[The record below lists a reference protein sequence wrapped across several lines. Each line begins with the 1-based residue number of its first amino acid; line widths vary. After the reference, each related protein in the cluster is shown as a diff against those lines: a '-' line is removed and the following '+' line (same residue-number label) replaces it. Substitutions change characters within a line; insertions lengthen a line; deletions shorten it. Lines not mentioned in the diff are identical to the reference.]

1 MKRLFVV
8 GLALQIV
15 LLSALFVGCARV
27 GNNKNDKTVTTT
39 VGDSEIF
46 IFDGWKY
53 SVNDDKLSCT
63 IVGLTSSDVSDVVIP
78 ETIDGLAVTDIGWGA
93 FMRHTELESV
103 KIPESVK
110 TIDEYAFYGC
120 TSLLSIDIPDSVTSL
135 GALAFDSCK
144 NLESVRLGSGLTA
157 LPGCAFY
164 CCSSLID
171 IEIPEGVTTIGEYA
185 FLGCVSLE
193 SVSFPSTLK
202 GVATRAFDGCAKIE
216 KVIIADLYSWSQ
228 VTFADVTA
236 APTYYGVEL
245 WTNGEQIVDLTLPSG
260 IETIE
265 NLVFSG
271 AVGVEH
277 ITLPESVKTLAIEA
291 FYNYS
296 SLRSVYIPKGVTT
309 IASYTFYGCDELES
323 VFYGGTAEDWAL
335 VELGQ
340 VNSWSTGN
348 TLYFYSETKPEWDG
362 YYWHYVN
369 GIPTRW

>member
-1 MKRLFVV
+1 MKRLFFVSFALL
-8 GLALQIV
+8 LAFLAFF
-15 LLSALFVGCARV
+15 SVGCTR
-27 GNNKNDKTVTTT
+27 GDSDKTVTT
-39 VGDSEIF
+39 VDSGEICVYNE
-46 IFDGWKY
+46 WKY
-53 SVNDDKLSCT
+53 SINDDGHTCT
-63 IVGLTSSDVSDVVIP
+63 IVGFTSSDVSEVVIP
-78 ETIDGLAVTDIGWGA
+78 EKIGDFAVTDIGWGA
-93 FMRHTELESV
+93 FMRHGELTSV
-103 KIPESVK
+103 IIPDSVE

-120 TSLLSIDIPDSVTSL
+120 SLLLSIDIPDSVTSI

-144 NLESVRLGSGLTA
+144 SLEQVTLGNRLTS

-164 CCSSLID
+164 CCSSLTHV
-171 IEIPEGVTTIGEYA
+171 EIPEGVTTIGEYA

-216 KVIIADLYSWSQ
+216 KVIIADLCSWSQ
-228 VTFADVTA
+228 VRFADVTA
-236 APTYYGVEL
+236 SPTYYGVEL
-245 WTNGEQIVDLTLPSG
+245 WMNGEQIVDLVLPSG

-277 ITLPESVKTLAIEA
+277 ITLPETVKTLAIEA
-291 FYNYS
+291 FYNYT
-296 SLRSVYIPKGVTT
+296 SLKSVYIPKSVTT

-323 VFYGGTAEDWAL
+323 VFYGGSAENWAL

-340 VNSWSTGN
+340 VNSWSGGN
-348 TLYFYSETKPEWDG
+348 KLYFYSEAKPEWDG

-369 GIPTRW
+369 GVPTRW